1 MLTQTVG
8 LVIDIGLGALAYSL
22 ARALK
27 ANLAGMSALLTGVIK
42 TQGDHEERITVLEK
56 R

>member
-1 MLTQTVG
+1 MLTQAVG
-8 LVIDIGLGALAYSL
+8 LIVDIGLGALAYSL

-27 ANLAGMSALLTGVIK
+27 ANLVGMSALLAGVIK
-42 TQGDHEERITVLEK
+42 TQGDHEERITALEA